1 MRGINHV
8 VLYVS
13 DLQRSLDFYEGV
25 LGFRRLPGAFP
36 GAAFLRHADSANDHD
51 LGLFQ
56 ARERATPVSGAVGL
70 YHVAWEVDTL
80 AELAALHERLAAARA
95 LTGTG
100 DHGSTKALYGRDPDG
115 IEFEVCWLVPD
126 ECVEQALV
134 PATPPTAPLDLAAEI
149 ERYGA
154 STPGGPRTDPTVWER
169 IAARYADGF

>member
-8 VLYVS
+8 VLFVA
-13 DLQRSLDFYEGV
+13 DLPRSLAFYEDV
-25 LGFRRLPGAFP
+25 LGFQRLPGGFP
-36 GAAFLRHADSANDHD
+36 GGVFLRHAGSANDHD

-56 ARERATPVSGAVGL
+56 YRDRTPVTPGAVGL

-80 AELAALHERLAAARA
+80 AELATMRDRLRAAGA

-126 ECVEQALV
+126 EHVEEALK
-134 PATPPTAPLDLAAEI
+134 PGTA
-149 ERYGA
+149 
-154 STPGGPRTDPTVWER
+154 
-169 IAARYADGF
+169 